1 MADSPNA
8 RSRSGELCGTMAVH
22 YKLLGQSESYRQRS
36 AMFENRALAYEGRMR
51 APARTGPITI
61 PMVVHVV
68 HNPAFPAENISQAQ
82 VESQITVLNQDFRAT
97 NLDRVGVPTVWTD
110 RIADCRIQFALATT
124 DPDGNPTEGVT
135 RTETTKTS
143 FSAEDDD
150 VKSTATGGADP
161 WPSDEYL
168 NLWVCADP
176 RTAPGNSILGYAQF
190 PGGPVATDGVVIA
203 TTCFGTTGSATKP
216 FHLGRTATHEVG
228 HWLSLRHIWG
238 DDGSGCS
245 GGDLVDDTPNQASQ
259 NFGKPQF
266 PHISCNNGPDGDMF
280 MNYMDYTDD
289 AAMFMFTTG
298 QSLRMNACLD
308 GPRASFL
315 VAARPH
321 AQPVQQEVSSMAAA
335 TTSGR
340 GEMGA
345 TQSAASTSP
354 APAGGADEL
363 ADLEGRV
370 ALLRSLLDEIN
381 GILARAPH

>member
-1 MADSPNA
+1 
-8 RSRSGELCGTMAVH
+8 MAVH
-22 YKLLGQSESYRQRS
+22 HKLLEQSESYRQRS

-51 APARTGPITI
+51 GPMHTDPITI
-61 PMVVHVV
+61 PVVVHVV
-68 HNPAFPAENISQAQ
+68 HNPAFPAENISAAQ

-124 DPDGNPTEGVT
+124 DPDGDATDGIT
-135 RTETTKTS
+135 RTATAKTF
-143 FSAEDDD
+143 FSAEADD

-176 RTAPGNSILGYAQF
+176 QTAPGNSILGYAQF
-190 PGGPVATDGVVIA
+190 PGGPVVTDGVVIA
-203 TTCFGTTGSATKP
+203 TTCFGTVGTATAP

-245 GGDLVDDTPNQASQ
+245 GSDLVDDTPNQATQ

-266 PHISCNNGPDGDMF
+266 PHISCNNAPNGDMF

-315 VAARPH
+315 VAAHAPAGDLRP
-321 AQPVQQEVSSMAAA
+321 AVSSMAAA
-335 TTSGR
+335 ATPGR
-340 GEMGA
+340 GE
-345 TQSAASTSP
+345 AAAPRSVPSTSSGSS
-354 APAGGADEL
+354 GGAGDV
-363 ADLEGRV
+363 ADLEGQV
-370 ALLRSLLDEIN
+370 TLLRSLLDEIN
-381 GILARAPH
+381 GVLARAPH